1 MKSAPVSDREAL
13 TRELVGKLRSNI
25 IIKRLNATITHT
37 SQSGKPAGTAGQ
49 ATLNFRLRMRW

>member
-13 TRELVGKLRSNI
+13 TGELVGKLRSNI

-37 SQSGKPAGTAGQ
+37 SQSGKPTGAAGQ
-49 ATLNFRLRMRW
+49 ATLNFRLQMRR